1 MCVLEVGLLMR
12 VLSKNSVDVG
22 HSILIDNWLCLYLN
36 KSVFSSLACVSDI
49 IQLIHGH
56 IAVN

>member
-1 MCVLEVGLLMR
+1 MR